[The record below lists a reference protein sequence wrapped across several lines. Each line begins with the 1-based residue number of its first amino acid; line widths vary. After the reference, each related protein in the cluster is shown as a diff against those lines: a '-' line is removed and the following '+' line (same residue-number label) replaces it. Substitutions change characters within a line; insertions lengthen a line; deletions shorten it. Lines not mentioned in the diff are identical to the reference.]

1 MEHPGILYIACI
13 KAIWFIISSY
23 VVVCFFFFLFMPLS
37 FCVCSLFS
45 GTTNSCCT
53 SMYEKTF
60 PIKVVQSPTHSTSS
74 GRSHRVPHRCTAQEV
89 RHEDIKMGS
98 RLHIS
103 CCLCWLW
110 ISPPAFIQSIREE
123 EKEIYRQLLTMV
135 SGGQSSFV
143 HNGSSHAIV
152 RSHRDLYVYLNPTSR
167 NFILSLLEVVY
178 KNNCRL
184 NLSLHIQG
192 QKN

>member
-1 MEHPGILYIACI
+1 MR
-13 KAIWFIISSY
+13 
-23 VVVCFFFFLFMPLS
+23 LS
-37 FCVCSLFS
+37 FCVCSLLS

-74 GRSHRVPHRCTAQEV
+74 GRSHRVRHRCTAQEV

-98 RLHIS
+98 NRPHQL
-103 CCLCWLW
+103 LFMLTLF
-110 ISPPAFIQSIREE
+110 SPLAFIQSIREE

-143 HNGSSHAIV
+143 HNGSSHVIV

-167 NFILSLLEVVY
+167 NFIVFTGGGIQKPKPLSFVIHLH
-178 KNNCRL
+178 CRL
-184 NLSLHIQG
+184 NLSLLIQG